1 MKNNYKKN
9 NYSMIWVEITN
20 KYGEVEDYF
29 PQIYRV
35 NSSGSKTWVN
45 DPKEI
50 DWVLFNRLAS

>member
-1 MKNNYKKN
+1 MKNSYKKN
-9 NYSMIWVEITN
+9 NYSILWVEIAN
-20 KYGEVEDYF
+20 KYGEVEDCF